1 MAFRVILARVT
12 GTTTEHSVLNGALA
26 VAKPFAA
33 HIDALFVRPDP
44 WTSMAIQDESFG
56 AGYEPLI
63 KALEREGVENAA
75 KARRQFEK
83 WVTENDIAAPDV
95 LEESNRPTAQW
106 REAVGN
112 ERLFLER
119 AAHLSDVI
127 VMSRPADRIED
138 RIDPVLQLAL
148 AGLGRPVM
156 LVPPVT
162 HPDLSMSK
170 ILVAW
175 NDSAEATRAVSA
187 ALPLL
192 QAAAEVVVATAPDR
206 SLTASAAEDLAHY
219 LRRHSVRASVYR
231 DRSRSNSA
239 ENYILG
245 AAKKTKAGLIVMGA
259 YTHNRLKEMVFG
271 GVTRHMLGHAPIP
284 VFLTH

>member
-12 GTTTEHSVLNGALA
+12 GSATEHSVLNGALA
-26 VAKPFAA
+26 IAKPFAA

-44 WTSMAIQDESFG
+44 WTSMAIQDEAFG

-63 KALEREGVENAA
+63 KALEREGVETAA
-75 KARRQFEK
+75 KVRRQFEK
-83 WVTENDIAAPDV
+83 WITENNIAAPDV
-95 LEESNRPTAQW
+95 REESNRPTAQW

-112 ERLFLER
+112 ERQFLEHS
-119 AAHLSDVI
+119 AHLSDVI
-127 VMSRPADRIED
+127 VMSRPASRIED
-138 RIDPVLQLAL
+138 RIDPMLQLAL
-148 AGLGRPVM
+148 AGLGRPVV
-156 LVPPVT
+156 LVPPIR
-162 HPDLSMSK
+162 HPDVSLSK

-175 NDSAEATRAVSA
+175 NDSAESARAVSA

-192 QAAAEVVVATAPDR
+192 QAAAEVVVITAPDR
-206 SLTASAAEDLAHY
+206 SLAAGAAEDLAHY
-219 LRRHSVRASVYR
+219 LKRHSVRASVYR
-231 DRSRSNSA
+231 ERSRSNSA
-239 ENYILG
+239 ENCILS
-245 AAKKTKAGLIVMGA
+245 AARKTKAGLLVMGA